1 MEDAEIIQLYM
12 NRSEA
17 AISETAAKYGR
28 WCSSVALR
36 ILGDPA
42 EAEECVNDA
51 WLSLWKAIPPEQPKD
66 LRAYAAGVVRNG
78 ALSRLRA
85 RSAARRGGEGA
96 DLPLEELADCL
107 PAPDRTEEAVINRLV
122 LTDLLNRFLSE
133 LSPRDRVVFL
143 RRYWYF
149 CSVEE
154 IAALGGM
161 GKSAVKMSLHRARN
175 RLRRLL
181 EKEGVYH
188 G

>member
-1 MEDAEIIQLYM
+1 MEDAEILQLYI
-12 NRSEA
+12 NRSET
-17 AISETAAKYGR
+17 AIAETAAKYGR
-28 WCSSVALR
+28 WCRSVALR
-36 ILGDPA
+36 ILGDPD

-51 WLSLWKAIPPEQPKD
+51 WLSLWNAIPPQKPKD
-66 LRAYAAGVVRNG
+66 LKAYVAGVVRNG

-85 RSAARRGGEGA
+85 RNAARRGGEGT

-107 PAPDRTEEAVINRLV
+107 PAPDRTEEAVLDRLV
-122 LTDLLNRFLSE
+122 LTDLLNRFLGE
-133 LSPRDRVVFL
+133 LSVRDRVVFL

-161 GKSAVKMSLHRARN
+161 GKSAVKMSLHRSRN

-181 EKEGVYH
+181 EEEGVYH